1 MKRKVLYSTICLLA
15 SLLLA
20 WPAAAQTTS
29 RFNFHVG
36 GGFTEPVRYTDGRL
50 DTGFN
55 VEAGAGVNLAPHLGV
70 MAEFGFNQL
79 ALNQTVLSAAGVPGG
94 NARLYSVTLDPIV
107 HLNPRGRFDV
117 YGVGGGGFYRRTI
130 EFTAPT
136 VTTVTAFDPFYGVF
150 FPTQVPATA
159 VLNSFTQNKSGVNVG
174 GGVAIRVKADSN
186 TKFFAESRYHYIYTS
201 PIRTSVLPVTF
212 GLRW

>member
-1 MKRKVLYSTICLLA
+1 MKRVLNTTICLLVGA
-15 SLLLA
+15 LLA
-20 WPAAAQTTS
+20 GPAAAQTTS
-29 RFNFHVG
+29 RFNFHLG

-50 DTGFN
+50 HTGFN
-55 VEAGAGVNLAPHLGV
+55 VGAGAGVNFVPQLGV

-79 ALNQTVLSAAGVPGG
+79 GLSQSVLSTAGVPGG
-94 NARLYSVTLDPIV
+94 DARIYSVTLNPIV

-136 VTTVTAFDPFYGVF
+136 VTTVTAFDPFYGIF
-150 FPTQVPATA
+150 FPAQVPATA
-159 VLNSFTQNKSGVNVG
+159 VLSSFTQNKSGLNIG
-174 GGVAIRVKADSN
+174 GGVSVRVRADSN
-186 TKFFAESRYHYIYTS
+186 TKLYAESRYHYIYTS
-201 PIRTSVLPVTF
+201 PVRTTVLPVTF